1 LSEDASKREVNFGLI
16 GFQKMRCEDA
26 SDLSV
31 STINDETIDV
41 IDTQPEDVY
50 YVLLNLIYC

>member
-1 LSEDASKREVNFGLI
+1 
-16 GFQKMRCEDA
+16 MRYKDA

-50 YVLLNLIYC
+50 YVLLNLIDC